1 MSGYANEET
10 ALLNHHGN
18 SGNNNGIAAS
28 MSFGLGSVIGGLQVV
43 ALAVMLALFKYE
55 SVDEF
60 STEKYIVFRDI
71 MIMLLLGFGY
81 L

>member
-10 ALLNHHGN
+10 GLLNHHGN

-43 ALAVMLALFKYE
+43 AFPNFILN
-55 SVDEF
+55 EF
-60 STEKYIVFRDI
+60 NLYSFLCLSIVFQSN
-71 MIMLLLGFGY
+71 
-81 L
+81 